1 VTKNSGASRR
11 ESGRLT
17 DHVAL
22 GVLSSVFHRDIIDDV
37 IRETGK
43 CEERSRLL
51 PAHVVVYYVLALN
64 LFFGEAYEEVLRQLV
79 NGLRFLGNWR
89 DHWTV
94 PSSSAIS
101 QARTRLGEAPLKLL
115 FERIAVP
122 MARPG
127 TRGAWFHG
135 LRVMA
140 IDGLVLDVP
149 DTPEN
154 DEEFG
159 RSGNEQ
165 TPGPFPQ
172 VRLLALG
179 ECGTHAVVDAELAGV
194 STGEQIL
201 AERLIA
207 RFAPGMVVLADRN
220 FYSYQAWQQASAT
233 GAALLW
239 RVSATLTLPVLEWL
253 PDGSYRSVLISPK
266 IRGRRREALI
276 AAAAEGPDLDSA
288 QAMAI
293 RVVEYTIE
301 DRPGSGELF
310 CLITTILDDEFAPA
324 VELAAVYHER
334 WEIELSFDEIETHQT
349 GHHRVL
355 RSKTPQL
362 IKQEIWSLLLTHYAI
377 RHIMKDATDTAG
389 TDPDDLSFIRSYRA
403 IRRQVTN
410 QAGFSPQT
418 THHRTQRNHPRNHR
432 TTQPTTAPPHLPKS
446 DQKIPRAQPPY

>member
-1 VTKNSGASRR
+1 VTKNSGIPRR

-17 DHVAL
+17 DHVTL
-22 GVLSSVFHRDIIDDV
+22 GVLTSVIHRDIVDDV

-43 CEERSRLL
+43 REKRSRLL

-64 LFFGEAYEEVLRQLV
+64 LFFGEAYEEVMRQLV

-94 PSSSAIS
+94 PTTSAIS

-154 DEEFG
+154 DEAFG
-159 RSGNEQ
+159 RSGNEA

-172 VRLLALG
+172 VRLVALG
-179 ECGTHAVVDAELAGV
+179 ECGTHAVIDAELGGV
-194 STGEQIL
+194 GTGEQTL

-207 RFAPGMVVLADRN
+207 RFAPGMLVAADRN

-233 GAALLW
+233 RAHLLW
-239 RVSATLTLPVLEWL
+239 RVSATLTLPLLEWL
-253 PDGSYRSVLISPK
+253 PDGSYRSALINPK

-276 AAAAEGPDLDSA
+276 AAARAGDDLDPA
-288 QAMAI
+288 QAMVV

-310 CLITTILDDEFAPA
+310 CLITTILDHEFAPA
-324 VELAAVYHER
+324 IELATAYSQR

-355 RSKTPQL
+355 RSKKPEL
-362 IKQEIWSLLLTHYAI
+362 VKQEIWALLLTHYAI
-377 RHIMKDATDTAG
+377 RHIMKDAADTIG

-410 QAGFSPQT
+410 QAGFSP
-418 THHRTQRNHPRNHR
+418 
-432 TTQPTTAPPHLPKS
+432 
-446 DQKIPRAQPPY
+446 